1 MKSLLLTSSGKDVQ
15 GVILVDGSSVV
26 SDPRCVAEVFRDYFA
41 NNIQVE
47 LRSDS
52 DYTNHPSIKALSS
65 RRFPSEFNHSPVSS
79 SYVRN

>member
-26 SDPRCVAEVFRDYFA
+26 SDPRCVAEVLSDYFA

-52 DYTNHPSIKALSS
+52 DYTITILVLRH
-65 RRFPSEFNHSPVSS
+65 
-79 SYVRN
+79 